1 MQVSYTVSLINRVL
15 VQDRILYDLHNTR
28 ELMIMQMREKRESS
42 KREVKSD
49 TAGNRADLEI
59 TERCRQ
65 DFGGVFDL
73 ISNLL
78 IHRTR
83 QGPPERFQ
91 NKTDTG
97 CYTEGSIRFVVLH
110 IVLD

>member
-1 MQVSYTVSLINRVL
+1 MQVSYINRVL

-28 ELMIMQMREKRESS
+28 ELMIMQMREKREGS

-49 TAGNRADLEI
+49 PAGTRADLEI

-83 QGPPERFQ
+83 Q
-91 NKTDTG
+91 
-97 CYTEGSIRFVVLH
+97 
-110 IVLD
+110 

>member
-1 MQVSYTVSLINRVL
+1 M
-15 VQDRILYDLHNTR
+15 
-28 ELMIMQMREKRESS
+28 
-42 KREVKSD
+42 KSD
-49 TAGNRADLEI
+49 PAGTRADLEI
-59 TERCRQ
+59 TKRYRQ

-83 QGPPERFQ
+83 QGPSECFQ

-97 CYTEGSIRFVVLH
+97 CYNNFYFVV
-110 IVLD
+110 IA